1 MLHKLR
7 FKTFIGGIIT
17 FIFSIIIIV
26 FFYIFGN
33 DFYYRKNPIF
43 TYSSV
48 GDNYS
53 KINLKKEKFSLA
65 FRIED
70 EYGFIKHNLN
80 NIHIKI
86 YYYSTIPD
94 NENHENRENY
104 KEEYIPYRLCQNSD
118 FENSENILELYGEL
132 YCIEWENLTFGGYW
146 DNNFLYYFE
155 IRLFYC
161 EDGEKY
167 SFDEKKCSKIE
178 ELDEYFNSNSIYFS
192 VYYTTIDFRVN
203 NLKNPLKRKHINYF
217 TIISHNFRKI
227 DRLFLQEQI
236 LNDDQGWIIN
246 NHKNISI
253 WGGQILTS
261 DYKYYDD
268 KTLNQEGFDSMF
280 YSFNIY
286 MTSNKN
292 YYTRSYK
299 KVTDMCAL
307 IGGLLTCINVIGKII
322 NKNINL
328 SIKKQNILENFFSDY
343 DNNNITYKN
352 KKSNNKNTSGRSFI
366 NFDLE
371 KIENNK
377 MNILHNNHSTSGLY
391 SIYNSMNPFYNSFN
405 KNENKF
411 NDSYNFISLYNKNL
425 YSFQKDNNNNSNN
438 NSFHKK
444 KKIKHNETSKTRFKT
459 QIGVYKNYLNKEKR
473 ISAKNF
479 IRTNTKENLRKN
491 KIEDNHLIKYM
502 IKKTVSAD
510 CKRRFC
516 YCFKTNK
523 KLNFYNKINYFYNEQ
538 CDIFHYFKILNEV
551 NFLKEMFL
559 TQEQILAI
567 GFTKKLNINFEETD
581 SKINKA
587 QKKIEQVVNYFRHIF
602 KHKINTNLDNY
613 IYDKLQDEIKCLV

>member
-1 MLHKLR
+1 MENY
-7 FKTFIGGIIT
+7 
-17 FIFSIIIIV
+17 IV
-26 FFYIFGN
+26 
-33 DFYYRKNPIF
+33 
-43 TYSSV
+43 
-48 GDNYS
+48 
-53 KINLKKEKFSLA
+53 
-65 FRIED
+65 
-70 EYGFIKHNLN
+70 LN
-80 NIHIKI
+80 GKI
-86 YYYSTIPD
+86 Y
-94 NENHENRENY
+94 
-104 KEEYIPYRLCQNSD
+104 
-118 FENSENILELYGEL
+118 
-132 YCIEWENLTFGGYW
+132 
-146 DNNFLYYFE
+146 
-155 IRLFYC
+155 
-161 EDGEKY
+161 
-167 SFDEKKCSKIE
+167 FDEKKCSKIE

-217 TIISHNFRKI
+217 TVVSHNFRKI

-307 IGGLLTCINVIGKII
+307 IGGLYTCINVIGKII

-405 KNENKF
+405 KNENKLMIHI
-411 NDSYNFISLYNKNL
+411 ISFLYTT
-425 YSFQKDNNNNSNN
+425 
-438 NSFHKK
+438 
-444 KKIKHNETSKTRFKT
+444 KICILF
-459 QIGVYKNYLNKEKR
+459 KR
-473 ISAKNF
+473 IIIIIVIIIIVF
-479 IRTNTKENLRKN
+479 IRKRK
-491 KIEDNHLIKYM
+491 
-502 IKKTVSAD
+502 
-510 CKRRFC
+510 
-516 YCFKTNK
+516 
-523 KLNFYNKINYFYNEQ
+523 
-538 CDIFHYFKILNEV
+538 
-551 NFLKEMFL
+551 
-559 TQEQILAI
+559 
-567 GFTKKLNINFEETD
+567 
-581 SKINKA
+581 
-587 QKKIEQVVNYFRHIF
+587 
-602 KHKINTNLDNY
+602 
-613 IYDKLQDEIKCLV
+613 